1 MHLAAADPHLTHI
14 RPHHA
19 NHNLVIWHARL
30 SQGRNARASGLI
42 ARASTS
48 YRALSLADLS
58 SSRSRA
64 CSATSASRSQLTD
77 ECCGVS
83 GELAA
88 DARPRAPVPVR
99 CALLAADDRPRAP
112 VPVRCALWRARSQQR
127 AVGLRQET
135 QGDGDDD
142 NQVMLITR
150 IPDATCSHQRAAS
163 SCHAGRMIM
172 LTKLGPAGTRRSNL
186 PIEPMHANRIS
197 IALLSVWS

>member
-99 CALLAADDRPRAP
+99 CAL
-112 VPVRCALWRARSQQR
+112 WRARSQQR

-172 LTKLGPAGTRRSNL
+172 LATLGPAGTRRSNL